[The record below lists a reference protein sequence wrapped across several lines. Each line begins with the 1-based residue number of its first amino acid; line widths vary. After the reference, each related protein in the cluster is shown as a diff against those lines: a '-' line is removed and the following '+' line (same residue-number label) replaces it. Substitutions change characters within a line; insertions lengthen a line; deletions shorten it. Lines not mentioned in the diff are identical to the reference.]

1 MISVEE
7 ALEKL
12 LSHVSVLASQNVVI
26 LDSLGHV
33 LADDVVSGIDV
44 PPLDNSAMDGYAVR
58 ATDTIGATEDSPK
71 LLCVIDTVAAGAIS
85 SKPVTAG
92 TAVRIMTGAPVP
104 AGADCVVQFE
114 HTDEAE
120 RSRPSTGAAILEIG
134 VFREVKGDLNI
145 RRAGEDIACG
155 ATVLTAGTTIRPA
168 EVGVLASLGR
178 DQVTVVARPVVAIL
192 ATGDELVEV
201 GRPLPDGKIY
211 NSNTYSLAALVR
223 HYGGVPRILGIAG
236 DSEEALTASLRQGLD
251 ADMLLT
257 SGGVSMGDYD
267 VVKDVLAKEGEIGFW
282 TVRMKPGK
290 PIAFGTIR
298 GRDAN
303 GAPKSIPHLGLPGN
317 PVSSMVTFEM
327 FARPAIFKMMG
338 KRNWEKPAV
347 EAVLDQRVAN
357 RDGRR
362 VFARAVVEK
371 RDGGYRAFLTGPQG
385 SGVLTSMSRAN
396 GLVVIPEDRAEV
408 AAGEVVRVLM
418 LDWNEEAEQEAGV

>member
-1 MISVEE
+1 MISIEE

-12 LSHVSVLASQNVVI
+12 LSHVSVLASQEVAI
-26 LDSLGHV
+26 LDSLGQV
-33 LADDVVSGIDV
+33 LAEDVVSGIDV

-58 ATDTIGATEDSPK
+58 AADTIGAAAATPK
-71 LLCVIDTVAAGAIS
+71 LFRVIDTVAAGAIS
-85 SKPVTAG
+85 KKTVAAG

-114 HTDEAE
+114 HTDEAK
-120 RSRPSTGAAILEIG
+120 RGRPSAGEPILEIG
-134 VFREVKGDLNI
+134 VLREAQADLNI
-145 RRAGEDIACG
+145 RRAGEDIARG

-168 EVGVLASLGR
+168 EIGVLASLGR
-178 DQVTVVARPVVAIL
+178 DKVAVVSRPVVAIL

-201 GRPLPDGKIY
+201 GRPLPDGMIY

-223 HYGGVPRILGIAG
+223 RYGGLPRILGIAG

-290 PIAFGTIR
+290 PLAFGTIR
-298 GRDAN
+298 GRDPS

-317 PVSSMVTFEM
+317 PVSSMVTFEI
-327 FARPAIFKMMG
+327 FARPAIYKMMG

-347 EAVLDQRVAN
+347 EAVLDQRVVN

-362 VFARAVVEK
+362 VFVRAIVEK

-396 GLVVIPEDRAEV
+396 GLVVIPEDREEV

-418 LDWNEEAEQEAGV
+418 LDWNEEAEQESGL